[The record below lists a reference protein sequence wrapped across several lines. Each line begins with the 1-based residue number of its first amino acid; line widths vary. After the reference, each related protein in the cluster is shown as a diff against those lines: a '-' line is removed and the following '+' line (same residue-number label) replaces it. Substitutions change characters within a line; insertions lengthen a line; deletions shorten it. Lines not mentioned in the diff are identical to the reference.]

1 MASNK
6 HPRAGGGV
14 EDLAAKGE
22 LGGGG
27 HGAGDDFSVVEGG
40 LDRVDKLVVCLTST
54 YLLPV
59 GKLVT
64 INYVVATQNAL
75 QSMDCLPQ
83 T

>member
-6 HPRAGGGV
+6 HPRAGVGV

-27 HGAGDDFSVVEGG
+27 HGAGDDFLVAEEG
-40 LDRVDKLVVCLTST
+40 LDSIDKLVVCLTLT

-59 GKLVT
+59 VKLVT
-64 INYVVATQNAL
+64 INYVVATQNSWNA
-75 QSMDCLPQ
+75 MD
-83 T
+83 